1 MKSLY
6 LKVAHLTL
14 KKKKKVSQNTEW
26 NLSYGSDSLI
36 DKTEANQTK
45 VNWISKIMQ
54 LNN

>member
-14 KKKKKVSQNTEW
+14 KKKVSQNTEW

-36 DKTEANQTK
+36 DKIEANQTK